1 MKNPIDIL
9 FQFVGLLPPLLE
21 NFDHGVIWS
30 PFINDAQGL
39 DMACRVKD
47 IFQDIHGSHS
57 VTILY
62 SGIGSESLAKIIK
75 DKLIKISNE
84 MLTNGCKVLFED
96 IGPYNEFD
104 YNGKEAD
111 IIINVTCDEPF
122 IQTMARARRLIIL
135 LTYDN
140 SGMISRHYWN
150 EDSKI
155 LQKLNDAVE
164 LNLLKKISDLPSDS
178 KHEETSTSNTPLKD
192 RPKSK
197 DPNSI
202 QYRKFAEFTTTIFGM
217 LKNEEGNLDCQ
228 NLFYPRTP
236 SSSPQMMNEYREFS
250 KRMKDFA
257 TKYQNYKFESGFTF
271 EMFQDF
277 LKTSIYAFGIGDS
290 FSKQDSEPNIKD
302 IQLVSGI
309 FENLFS
315 AIDHVISSNDDNE
328 LYAGKPTSQFME
340 KDEDKLGAKTFIGI
354 IQENLAND
362 DPEME
367 FTMELLKNQNS
378 KDPMNVWVIWAKSLD
393 KIQDNIRDLSKQIH
407 ESNMTKSDENSKHL
421 LSKKYKKYIKAF
433 EGVHTIGLEAF
444 KAKGRTFY
452 PELNLELI
460 DTELSWSMRMV
471 VECGRTLA
479 SVCHPE
485 FEPFRR
491 LYSIID
497 VEEIM
502 DNPEM
507 DFLMEMLKNVSSDEE
522 APDKIFETG

>member
-1 MKNPIDIL
+1 MEK
-9 FQFVGLLPPLLE
+9 
-21 NFDHGVIWS
+21 FDHGVIWS
-30 PFINDAQGL
+30 PFVNDAQGF

-62 SGIGSESLAKIIK
+62 RGIGSESLAKIIK
-75 DKLIKISNE
+75 DKLIRISNE
-84 MLTNGCKVLFED
+84 LRNGCKVLFED

-111 IIINVTCDEPF
+111 ILINVTCGEPF

-140 SGMISRHYWN
+140 SGMIPRDNWN

-155 LQKLNDAVE
+155 LEKMNDAVE

-178 KHEETSTSNTPLKD
+178 KHEETSTSNTPLEE

-202 QYRKFAEFTTTIFGM
+202 QYRKLSEFTTIIFGM

-228 NLFYPRTP
+228 NLFSPRAP
-236 SSSPQMMNEYREFS
+236 SSSPQMMNQYGEIF
-250 KRMKDFA
+250 KGVKDFA
-257 TKYQNYKFESGFTF
+257 TKYQNHKFESGFTF
-271 EMFQDF
+271 EMVKDL
-277 LKTSIYAFGIGDS
+277 LKTSIHAFGIGD
-290 FSKQDSEPNIKD
+290 
-302 IQLVSGI
+302 IQLVNDTLD
-309 FENLFS
+309 NLLS

-328 LYAGKPTSQFME
+328 LNAGKHTSQFME
-340 KDEDKLGAKTFIGI
+340 KDEDTLGVKSFIGI
-354 IQENLAND
+354 IKENLAND
-362 DPEME
+362 DPVME
-367 FTMELLKNQNS
+367 FTMELLKNKNP
-378 KDPMNVWVIWAKSLD
+378 KEPMSVWVIWAKSLD
-393 KIQDNIRDLSKQIH
+393 KIQDNICDLSRQIH
-407 ESNMTKSDENSKHL
+407 EFNMKKDDENSKHL
-421 LSKKYKKYIKAF
+421 LSKKYKKYIKAL

-444 KAKGRTFY
+444 KGKGRTCY

-460 DTELSWSMRMV
+460 DSELSALISDNLLLRMG
-471 VECGRTLA
+471 VEAGRTLA
-479 SVCHPE
+479 PAFHPE
-485 FEPFRR
+485 FESFRR
-491 LYSIID
+491 LYSITD

-522 APDKIFETG
+522 SSDKIFATG